1 MLEELADDIALPKAK
16 RRRKHKGKKDEKYEN
31 SEAATHYTWQL
42 RRRLFRQQQRNIREP
57 CHVD

>member
-31 SEAATHYTWQL
+31 SEAATHHTWQL
-42 RRRLFRQQQRNIREP
+42 RRRLFRQ
-57 CHVD
+57 